1 MPTRQAD
8 YTRRLDLLTSAC
20 YSCSPSRPLS
30 LWKNKRETTT
40 KSKTEEKEEKKR
52 VYAGKREHL
61 VTFNSPIV
69 TSKSYIWRSCPPLL
83 NWGIQEQTR
92 LTGVNKTV
100 TADLLLTW
108 SVMSHLFNSVLGKI
122 WIYLFKKGLPIG
134 GDLRAAGPQ
143 KRFLIFQLP
152 NYLLG
157 VIWLPRTYKKARRQ
171 DLTSLRMKRW
181 RRDNNEDDEGDNKK
195 KKLPFV
201 ILFSIFSFLNE

>member
-92 LTGVNKTV
+92 LTGVNKIV

-122 WIYLFKKGLPIG
+122 WIYLFKKRSTDRWWFTSSRATETISYLSATELLIG
-134 GDLRAAGPQ
+134 CNLAATYVQ
-143 KRFLIFQLP
+143 ESAA
-152 NYLLG
+152 
-157 VIWLPRTYKKARRQ
+157 PRLDVFK
-171 DLTSLRMKRW
+171 
-181 RRDNNEDDEGDNKK
+181 NEEMTEGQ
-195 KKLPFV
+195 
-201 ILFSIFSFLNE
+201 